1 MRMVMSHAG
10 DSALKNTPMMLP
22 APPRRTAPVAQ
33 CSESS
38 HSTPRAPTL
47 HSRCCRGGAVV
58 EVAKGVKWPT
68 GSGRRTPPA
77 QLCSCSAV
85 EAGSKPPAPARPP
98 LNRPGPA
105 ATWRRIGTRRATLPR
120 VCAPASCNRWR
131 KPPSRP
137 PIACLSL
144 PFHVA
149 SPGPVALHALGRR
162 GVVVN
167 DGELASEW
175 SPVRIPLCAVSLAL
189 RQCF

>member
-105 ATWRRIGTRRATLPR
+105 ATWRPLILRRKIPAEIRSLSVAPPALSVFGRSNGLEVPGAARVACAGTRRRPR
-120 VCAPASCNRWR
+120 
-131 KPPSRP
+131 RP
-137 PIACLSL
+137 RHS
-144 PFHVA
+144 
-149 SPGPVALHALGRR
+149 SSYRGPVGTT
-162 GVVVN
+162 
-167 DGELASEW
+167 
-175 SPVRIPLCAVSLAL
+175 
-189 RQCF
+189 